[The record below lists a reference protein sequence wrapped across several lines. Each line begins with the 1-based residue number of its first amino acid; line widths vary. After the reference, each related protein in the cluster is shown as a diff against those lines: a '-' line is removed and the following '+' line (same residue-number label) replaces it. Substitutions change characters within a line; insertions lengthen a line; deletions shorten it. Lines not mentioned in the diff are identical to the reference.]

1 MPKITLTQRFCTTPT
16 PPPTDKR
23 RIEHCDTNLPG
34 LYLEVRDTSN
44 IGTYYLRYRNPSNKT
59 AHTKLGTTLE
69 LTLKQARSKAQALK
83 AAIAAGTDPQ
93 AESRARQAVPTW
105 DTFITDSYLPH
116 ATQVK
121 RTWKNDA
128 DMHRLRLS
136 PRFGSTPINAIT
148 RQSIQQFHNELK
160 EAGMAPATADHH
172 LKFLR
177 HALNMA
183 VDWGMLASN
192 PAAKIASHSGAA
204 DRRRAAS

>member
-1 MPKITLTQRFCTTPT
+1 MVIICIANVSK
-16 PPPTDKR
+16 KR
-23 RIEHCDTNLPG
+23 ADSRE
-34 LYLEVRDTSN
+34 
-44 IGTYYLRYRNPSNKT
+44 
-59 AHTKLGTTLE
+59 KLF
-69 LTLKQARSKAQALK
+69 
-83 AAIAAGTDPQ
+83 IAAGTDPQ
-93 AESRARQAVPTW
+93 AESRACQAVPTW